1 MSKDVKDRQDGCH
14 TCQMSKR
21 LLCNSTLNSC
31 AIRKWE
37 TILIDIIVG
46 LPTTAVGYNSI
57 LTVTDKLSKRVHLIP
72 SSIEWIG
79 GAEVARLSFD
89 NTWKLHGAP

>member
-1 MSKDVKDRQDGCH
+1 MSYLSDVKTSPLQQY
-14 TCQMSKR
+14 TE
-21 LLCNSTLNSC
+21 LLCNT
-31 AIRKWE
+31 
-37 TILIDIIVG
+37 DIVG

-57 LTVTDKLSKRVHLIP
+57 LTVTDELSKRIHLILRYGKV
-72 SSIEWIG
+72 G

>member
-1 MSKDVKDRQDGCH
+1 MSYLSDVK
-14 TCQMSKR
+14 MSP
-21 LLCNSTLNSC
+21 LQITLNSC

-57 LTVTDKLSKRVHLIP
+57 LTVTDELSKRIHLILRYGKV
-72 SSIEWIG
+72 G